1 MGNSNHKDHFKN
13 RFSNVCVFEE
23 SLDTKNSIPKVNSP
37 NSDLDFKEELKQTI
51 DLPIENEIYESNEIA
66 LEDKSEQIKNFIFSE
81 GEAPP
86 TSDLHYHAF
95 RSKSYV
101 LNQNINISLFN
112 ARNQR

>member
-51 DLPIENEIYESNEIA
+51 DLPIENEIYESNEII
-66 LEDKSEQIKNFIFSE
+66 LEDKSEKIKNFIFS
-81 GEAPP
+81 
-86 TSDLHYHAF
+86 D
-95 RSKSYV
+95 
-101 LNQNINISLFN
+101 
-112 ARNQR
+112 